1 MRKRK
6 DTMSQVIFTFKDG
19 RTRKVTQ
26 AESRLL
32 LRLGK
37 GSVVV
42 AAAAPDL
49 DAMDLDALRALAQER
64 GLKVHHNAGAD
75 KLRAALRG
83 DAA

>member
-1 MRKRK
+1 
-6 DTMSQVIFTFKDG
+6 MSQVIFTFKDG

-37 GSVVV
+37 GAV
-42 AAAAPDL
+42 ATPDAAPDL
-49 DAMDLDALRALAQER
+49 DAMDADALRALAQDR
-64 GLKVHHNAGAD
+64 GIKVHHNAGAD
-75 KLRAALRG
+75 KLRAALRE